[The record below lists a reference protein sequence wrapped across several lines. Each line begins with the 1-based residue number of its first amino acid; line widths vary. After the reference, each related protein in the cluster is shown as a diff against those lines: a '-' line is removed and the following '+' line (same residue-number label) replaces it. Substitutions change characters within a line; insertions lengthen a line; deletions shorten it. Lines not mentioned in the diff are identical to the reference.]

1 MLKAAKR
8 LMTQLHFL
16 KDRAEINRTLD

>member
-1 MLKAAKR
+1 MGAGKR

-16 KDRAEINRTLD
+16 KDRAEINKALN